1 MNSGALFSCTTSTST
16 GAGCTRPAIRV
27 ANVRHDAGKATEDVV
42 QETMTTAKSKLVA
55 RRRAT
60 ILLRG
65 TRAHRPYTKHHSPHM
80 KHKLTPPVSTPYQR
94 CLAVALLS
102 GFPEAIL
109 GLNNGQNTN
118 FMPKLV
124 GRCQNVRPCCTIS
137 AVKTHFCGRNRA
149 SKRGYAAGAS
159 VV

>member
-1 MNSGALFSCTTSTST
+1 MHDFDLHGSWLHE
-16 GAGCTRPAIRV
+16 AGDQGRQRAARCRQGHTMPVRPPTI
-27 ANVRHDAGKATEDVV
+27 
-42 QETMTTAKSKLVA
+42 TTAKSKLVA
-55 RRRAT
+55 KRRAT

-65 TRAHRPYTKHHSPHM
+65 TRAHRPYIKHHSPHM
-80 KHKLTPPVSTPYQR
+80 KHKLTPLVSTPYQR

-149 SKRGYAAGAS
+149 SKRGYGSHQANR
-159 VV
+159 